1 MAVFKITDNIGAAL
15 RGGASRA
22 EGLAKLDALD
32 KQQSQRLLEG
42 LRTNLAGADGLSK
55 HGVLKLRNSSST
67 GSGMEFAR
75 MNGMDRWFSKE
86 STFANTSKALRA
98 LLINSG
104 TKPETAD
111 ALLKQYGAKDGSI
124 KCKDAITLINRVL
137 PQSAT
142 GSTLAESL
150 RNAGIHA
157 PAEAMQDSIQL
168 EKQDDLSQG
177 GFGKV
182 FPATDNG
189 SPCIVKRFGVPR
201 EIKLDKSGNLTRGDE
216 MDANHLAAGKVP
228 GTIAPNR
235 YIISKLE
242 PDGSKSFH
250 TVTAGRNFKE
260 FCRLNKG
267 SVPELDDK
275 GNPRLD
281 DEDNAIERSILE
293 LHGIVMDK
301 AKGARMDQVR
311 SSESEQKEI
320 AQGFASILMN
330 ASSRG
335 VVFYDIKRQN
345 AFVDGGKIT
354 LIDTDGAFKNSK
366 TQSKNPEKPTVAA
379 TYIVPTKNTM
389 NANSPHRGMQQ
400 DLWCVGISLL
410 EHAGRGNGN
419 LDDVGLL
426 QRQDAY
432 NFWTKNNT
440 VEEQF
445 VWLKNKIGVPEPR
458 PGSVEDFA
466 LLCIKTALSK
476 HDAPYF
482 KRFTGEG
489 KHLLDPILAHP
500 LIGGREAFIDKN
512 LVKSEPGQIQENL
525 LNQQN
530 IKEEV
535 DSIDESEPGD
545 EGYSKTQI
553 PFNYVVKNE
562 IVDSDEEDGD
572 DKSVKSNNPEDFSA
586 FMQKFVTG
594 AFNNEPRTRKRSSSE
609 SEE

>member
-1 MAVFKITDNIGAAL
+1 MPTFKITDNSGAAI
-15 RGGASRA
+15 RGGANREA
-22 EGLAKLDALD
+22 GLAKLGNLDAGRSQEILD
-32 KQQSQRLLEG
+32 G

-86 STFANTSKALRA
+86 STFANTSKALRT

-111 ALLKQYGAKDGSI
+111 ALLKHYGAKDGSI

-137 PQSAT
+137 PQSAR

-150 RNAGIHA
+150 QNAGIQA
-157 PAEAMQDSIQL
+157 PTEAQQDSIQL
-168 EKQDDLSQG
+168 GKKDDLSQG
-177 GFGKV
+177 GFGKI

-189 SPCIVKRFGVPR
+189 AACIVKRFGNPV
-201 EIKLDKSGNLTRGDE
+201 EIKLDKSGNLTRGDL

-235 YIISKLE
+235 YIITKLE
-242 PDGSKSFH
+242 PDGGKSFH

-267 SVPELDDK
+267 FVPELDDK
-275 GNPRLD
+275 GNPKLD
-281 DEDNAIERSILE
+281 DQDKPIKRSILE

-311 SSESEQKEI
+311 SSDSEQKEI
-320 AQGFASILMN
+320 ARGFASILMN

-335 VVFYDIKRQN
+335 VVFYDIKPDN
-345 AFVDGGKIT
+345 AFVDGGKLT

-366 TQSKNPEKPTVAA
+366 TNAKIPKPTIAA
-379 TYIVPTKNTM
+379 TFLVPTKSIM

-410 EHAGRGNGN
+410 EHAGRGGGN
-419 LDDVGLL
+419 LKDVGALEGRDKLL
-426 QRQDAY
+426 
-432 NFWTKNNT
+432 FWTNNDT
-440 VEEQF
+440 VEKKF
-445 VWLKNKIGVPEPR
+445 DWLKNRIGGPEPSA
-458 PGSVEDFA
+458 GSVEDFA

-489 KHLLDPILAHP
+489 EHLLDPILDHS
-500 LIGGREAFIDKN
+500 LIGGRQAFIEKN
-512 LVKSEPGQIQENL
+512 LVKRELGQSQENL
-525 LNQQN
+525 LKPQN
-530 IKEEV
+530 IEDDV
-535 DSIDESEPGD
+535 DSIDDSESED
-545 EGYSKTQI
+545 EGYLEPQVPIKNI
-553 PFNYVVKNE
+553 FKNE
-562 IVDSDEEDGD
+562 IEDSDEED
-572 DKSVKSNNPEDFSA
+572 DKSLKNDNPEDGLA
-586 FMQKFVTG
+586 FIRQILQGGFK
-594 AFNNEPRTRKRSSSE
+594 NDPRTSNRSSFE
-609 SEE
+609 SQE

>member
-1 MAVFKITDNIGAAL
+1 MSTFKITDNSGAAI
-15 RGGASRA
+15 RGGANREA
-22 EGLAKLDALD
+22 GLAKLDKLD
-32 KQQSQRLLEG
+32 GARSREILDG

-86 STFANTSKALRA
+86 STFANTSKALRT

-111 ALLKQYGAKDGSI
+111 ALLKHYGAKDGSI

-137 PQSAT
+137 PQSAR

-150 RNAGIHA
+150 QNAGIQA
-157 PAEAMQDSIQL
+157 PTEAQQDSIQL
-168 EKQDDLSQG
+168 GKKDDLSQG

-189 SPCIVKRFGVPR
+189 AACIVKRFGNPV
-201 EIKLDKSGNLTRGDE
+201 EIKLDKSGNLTRGDL

-267 SVPELDDK
+267 FVPELDDK
-275 GNPRLD
+275 GNPKLD
-281 DEDNAIERSILE
+281 DQDKPIKRSILE

-311 SSESEQKEI
+311 SSDSEQKEI
-320 AQGFASILMN
+320 ARGFASILMN

-335 VVFYDIKRQN
+335 VVFYDIKPDN
-345 AFVDGGKIT
+345 AFVDGGKLT

-366 TQSKNPEKPTVAA
+366 TNAKIPKPTIAA
-379 TYIVPTKNTM
+379 TFLVPTKSIM

-410 EHAGRGNGN
+410 EHAGRGGGN
-419 LDDVGLL
+419 LKDVGALEK
-426 QRQDAY
+426 QDAY
-432 NFWTKNNT
+432 LFWTKNDT
-440 VEEQF
+440 VEEKF
-445 VWLKNKIGVPEPR
+445 DWLKNRIGGPEPR
-458 PGSVEDFA
+458 AGSVEDFA

-489 KHLLDPILAHP
+489 EHLLDPILDHS
-500 LIGGREAFIDKN
+500 LIGGRQAFIEKN
-512 LVKSEPGQIQENL
+512 LVKRELGQSQENL
-525 LNQQN
+525 LKPQN
-530 IKEEV
+530 IEDDV
-535 DSIDESEPGD
+535 DSIDESESED
-545 EGYSKTQI
+545 EEYLEQKVQI
-553 PFNYVVKNE
+553 KNIFKNE
-562 IVDSDEEDGD
+562 IEDSDEEDDD
-572 DKSVKSNNPEDFSA
+572 DKSLKNVTPEVPA
-586 FMQKFVTG
+586 FLKKF
-594 AFNNEPRTRKRSSSE
+594 FQEQFKNEPRTRNRSSSE
-609 SEE
+609 SQE

>member
-1 MAVFKITDNIGAAL
+1 MSTFKITDNSGAAI
-15 RGGASRA
+15 RGGANREA
-22 EGLAKLDALD
+22 GLAKLDKLD
-32 KQQSQRLLEG
+32 GARSREILDG

-86 STFANTSKALRA
+86 STFANTSKALRT

-111 ALLKQYGAKDGSI
+111 ALLKHYGAKDGSI

-137 PQSAT
+137 PQSAR

-150 RNAGIHA
+150 QNAGIQA
-157 PAEAMQDSIQL
+157 PTEAQQDSIQL
-168 EKQDDLSQG
+168 GKKDDLSQG

-189 SPCIVKRFGVPR
+189 AACIVKRFGNPV
-201 EIKLDKSGNLTRGDE
+201 EIKLDKSGNLTRGDL

-235 YIISKLE
+235 YIITKLE

-267 SVPELDDK
+267 FVPELDDK
-275 GNPRLD
+275 GNPKLD
-281 DEDNAIERSILE
+281 DQEKPIKRSILE

-311 SSESEQKEI
+311 SSDSEQKEI
-320 AQGFASILMN
+320 ARGFASILMN

-335 VVFYDIKRQN
+335 VVFYDIKPDN
-345 AFVDGGKIT
+345 AFVDGGKLT

-366 TQSKNPEKPTVAA
+366 TNAKIPKPTIAA
-379 TYIVPTKNTM
+379 TFLVPTKSIM

-410 EHAGRGNGN
+410 EHAGRGGGN
-419 LDDVGLL
+419 LKDVGALEK
-426 QRQDAY
+426 QDRY
-432 NFWTKNNT
+432 LFWTKNNT
-440 VEEQF
+440 VEEKF
-445 VWLKNKIGVPEPR
+445 DWLKNKIGGPEPR
-458 PGSVEDFA
+458 AGSVEDFA

-489 KHLLDPILAHP
+489 EHLLNPILDHS
-500 LIGGREAFIDKN
+500 LIGGRQAFIEKN
-512 LVKSEPGQIQENL
+512 LVKRELGQSQENL
-525 LNQQN
+525 LKPQD
-530 IKEEV
+530 IEDDV
-535 DSIDESEPGD
+535 DSIDDSESED
-545 EGYSKTQI
+545 EGYLEPQVPIKNI
-553 PFNYVVKNE
+553 FKNE
-562 IVDSDEEDGD
+562 IEDSDEED
-572 DKSVKSNNPEDFSA
+572 DKSLKNNNPEDGLA
-586 FMQKFVTG
+586 FMRQILQGGFK
-594 AFNNEPRTRKRSSSE
+594 NDPRTSNRSSSE
-609 SEE
+609 SQE